1 MITGTDSKLTP
12 ELKKATASAITAAS
26 YRVSEENRKR
36 AIKNEIELL
45 KFHQKAGHQTP
56 CETERSEATIQ
67 AIRNEQRRFNRSRGY
82 VSHAELSL

>member
-1 MITGTDSKLTP
+1 MITGTDSKLTS

-45 KFHQKAGHQTP
+45 KWHQKAGHQTAE
-56 CETERSEATIQ
+56 ETERSEVTIQ
-67 AIRNEQRRFNRSRGY
+67 AIRQEQRRFNVSRGY
-82 VSHAELSL
+82 VSHAEMNL